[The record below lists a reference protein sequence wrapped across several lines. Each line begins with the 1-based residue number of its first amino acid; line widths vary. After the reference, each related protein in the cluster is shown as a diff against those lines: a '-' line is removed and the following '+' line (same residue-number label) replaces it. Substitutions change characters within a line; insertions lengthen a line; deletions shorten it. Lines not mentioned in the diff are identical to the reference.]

1 MIKKILVIFI
11 LCISLFSCKKEVSKT
26 SEIKPENDSIAKV
39 ETKEDL
45 YKPIDTACSSQNKT
59 EDYIAAL
66 QWYQTKT
73 EKEIAE
79 NSPEQNDKL
88 YENYIK
94 IRNKYIGC
102 LSNTLGDVLEKYV
115 NYYDSESES
124 YKFPENIK
132 KLTAEFKKGGL
143 EFREVGEGYTE
154 IWSKPDHYFSVFK
167 NKVTPDYEAYISQTT
182 KENEGN
188 YAADAG
194 LIITW
199 KELGDRLIF
208 WENFINKYPK
218 SPLISRVKEDYNNYL
233 YDYLFGMDNTPTYE
247 NSDGKLYDEN
257 RAEFNRMIKK
267 YPNSYIAKK
276 AQELLNLFD
285 SKTPTEQIREKINI
299 ERKY

>member
-1 MIKKILVIFI
+1 MIKKSLAIFI

-26 SEIKPENDSIAKV
+26 SEIKQENDSIAKV

-59 EDYIAAL
+59 EDYIIAL

-88 YENYIK
+88 YEDYVK

-167 NKVTPDYEAYISQTT
+167 NKVTPDYEAYVSQTA